1 MALCLVIKNN
11 KLSDLCYRINVV
23 LTESPGCYGSKKLAV
38 ILTALT
44 DMFVKTKIL
53 TTNLCAPQ
61 SFSQYLT
68 QVLAPETMIRL
79 IVENFN
85 NIFLEDAKE
94 IIIDSIEFE
103 QYIYDDSD

>member
-1 MALCLVIKNN
+1 
-11 KLSDLCYRINVV
+11 
-23 LTESPGCYGSKKLAV
+23 LAV

-68 QVLAPETMIRL
+68 QVLAPETAIRL
-79 IVENFN
+79 IAEAFN
-85 NIFLEDAKE
+85 NISLEAAKE
-94 IIIDSIEFE
+94 IMIDTVVLSLDNMYTMIAIENNKYKAYYLF
-103 QYIYDDSD
+103 